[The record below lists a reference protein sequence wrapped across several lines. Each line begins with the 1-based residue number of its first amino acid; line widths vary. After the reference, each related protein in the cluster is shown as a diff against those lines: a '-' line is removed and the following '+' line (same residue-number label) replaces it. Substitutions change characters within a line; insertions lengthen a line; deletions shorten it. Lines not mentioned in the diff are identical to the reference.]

1 MARYLLG
8 KLAASAVLFV
18 VITLFAFVAFYI
30 LPTSTSVARHGVVN
44 PNPVHGSL
52 VKAYAHYFWRVV
64 AHGDLG
70 TSTFTREDVTR
81 MLWEAAPVT
90 LSLVLGGLVVALLI
104 ALPLALV
111 SARWPRSLVD
121 RAAGVAV
128 LVGLSVF
135 PLWLALILSY
145 FFGYRWH
152 VTPIQGYCSMNNLST
167 GCDGLGEWA
176 DHLLLPW
183 ITFGVLNAAL
193 FAAMTR
199 ALVIEQLHEEYLRT
213 ARAKGAGEGRIVR
226 VHLFKNVA
234 LPLVTM
240 VGVNIGTGLTGVI
253 FIESAFGLPGLG
265 GILRQAAVRRD
276 LPVTAGTIVL
286 LAVVIMVINLV
297 VDITYVALEPRLRSP
312 RLRTL

>member
-1 MARYLLG
+1 MGRYLLG
-8 KLAASAVLFV
+8 KLTASLVLV
-18 VITLFAFVAFYI
+18 VAITLFAFVAFYV
-30 LPTSTSVARHGVVN
+30 LPTSTSVGRHGVVD

-52 VKAYAHYFWRVV
+52 VRAYGHYFWRFV

-81 MLWEAAPVT
+81 MLWEGAPVT
-90 LSLVLGGLVVALLI
+90 LSLVAGGLVVSLLI
-104 ALPLALV
+104 ALPLGLV
-111 SARWPRSLVD
+111 SALRPRSLID
-121 RAAGVAV
+121 RAAGLLV

-152 VTPIQGYCSMNNLST
+152 MLPIQGYCSMNSLST

-176 DHLLLPW
+176 YHLLLPW
-183 ITFGVLNAAL
+183 LTYGVVNAAL
-193 FAAMTR
+193 FASMTR
-199 ALVIEQLHEEYLRT
+199 ALVVEQLQEEYLRT
-213 ARAKGAGEGRIVR
+213 ARAKGAGEARIVR
-226 VHLFKNVA
+226 AHLFKNVA

-240 VGVNIGTGLTGVI
+240 LGVNAGTALTGVI

-286 LAVVIMVINLV
+286 LGLVIMVLNLV
-297 VDITYVALEPRLRSP
+297 VDIAYVALEPRLRSP
-312 RLRTL
+312 RPRAA